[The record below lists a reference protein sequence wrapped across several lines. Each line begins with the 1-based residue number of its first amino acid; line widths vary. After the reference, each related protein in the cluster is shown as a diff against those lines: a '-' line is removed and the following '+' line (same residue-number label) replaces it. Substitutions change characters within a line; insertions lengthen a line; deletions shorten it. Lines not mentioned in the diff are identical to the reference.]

1 MAYNTNGK
9 SIKQITEAI
18 AQGICTQAQ
27 AIATFTERMN
37 REDKGEG
44 YKARNAR
51 AIEALTQG
59 VADPVKFA
67 FTDPNALPKATPTAK
82 PKAKAKAPANPL
94 SGLSQAQMAQVMAF
108 VKIIAK
114 S

>member
-67 FTDPNALPKATPTAK
+67 FTNPDAVPKATPAAK
-82 PKAKAKAPANPL
+82 PKAKAKANPL
-94 SGLSQAQMAQVMAF
+94 SGLSQAQVAQVMAF